1 MAKVALSFDAWKP
14 GAVQPATVEVPVQV
28 IEAVGSPQH
37 TGRGLRRS
45 PGP

>member
-28 IEAVGSPQH
+28 IEAVASPQL
-37 TGRGLRRS
+37 TAPQQRR
-45 PGP
+45 